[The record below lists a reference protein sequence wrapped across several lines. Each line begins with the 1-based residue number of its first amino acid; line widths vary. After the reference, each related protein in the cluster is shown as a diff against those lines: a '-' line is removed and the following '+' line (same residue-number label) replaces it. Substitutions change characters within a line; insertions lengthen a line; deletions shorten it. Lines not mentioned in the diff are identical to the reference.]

1 MKKLATSLL
10 KLTAISALLVPA
22 LASAHSS
29 IVESEVTANVMT
41 DHAANY
47 LTIQVPH
54 GCRDENDNQYP
65 TKGIVI
71 KFPNSQAD
79 IDSGTFLANVS
90 PVSSFYGIRTKTE
103 KRTIDG
109 EEVDQVTELAIT
121 DVNIP
126 YKSVFK
132 TEIIRAK
139 TILKEG
145 EESAELKFDII
156 QYCPKG
162 LTSEWTVANDKAAH
176 IMVLKAEEDGHS
188 DH

>member
-41 DHAANY
+41 DHGANY

-71 KFPNSQAD
+71 KLPNSQAD
-79 IDSGTFLANVS
+79 IDSGTFLANAS

-156 QYCPKG
+156 QYCPMG
-162 LTSEWTVANDKAAH
+162 LTAEWTIENGKAGSVTV
-176 IMVLKAEEDGHS
+176 IKAEPTDHSGH
-188 DH
+188 